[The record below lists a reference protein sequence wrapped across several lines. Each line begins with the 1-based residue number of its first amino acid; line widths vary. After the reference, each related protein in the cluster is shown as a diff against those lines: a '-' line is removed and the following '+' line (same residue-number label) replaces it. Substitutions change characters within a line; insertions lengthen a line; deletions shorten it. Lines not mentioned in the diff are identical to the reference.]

1 MIMQVEHLTKS
12 FGGRTLFSDACFRL
26 EAHDRLALVG
36 PNGAGK
42 TTMLKV
48 ITGHEDADSGNV
60 VFAKGAVVGYLEQEA
75 IEMEDRS
82 IFDEVISSQQE
93 ILEAEQRLHELEA
106 SLNENSTPEK
116 LAACGRA
123 RERYEALGGYRLES
137 QVRSV
142 LFGLGFKEDDMSRHT
157 GDFSGGWQMR
167 IALAK
172 LLIRKPDLLLLD
184 EPTNH
189 LDLESVKW
197 LEGFLRGYDGAVVV
211 VSHDRAFMDNM
222 VDRVAEIDAG
232 RLELYKG
239 NYSAYLKQRDERIE
253 RLRQQAE
260 RQAEE
265 IAHMEAFIEKF
276 RYKPTKAK
284 QVQDRVKKLEKIE
297 RIVVPQEKKTV
308 HFNFVQPPRT
318 GDMVVR
324 CSGVVKHFGEKH
336 VYDGLDLSLYRGEKV
351 ALVGPNGA
359 GKSTLLK
366 MIAGVLAPDT
376 GTIEYG
382 VHVSKTYFAQHQ
394 LEELYP
400 GNTVFE
406 ELDRAAP
413 GWTMSQVRSLLGA
426 FLFTDDAVD
435 KRVSVLSGGEKCRL
449 ALAKMLVAPA
459 PLLCLD
465 APPNHLDI
473 ASADIL
479 EQALNRFEG
488 TVLLITHDRH
498 LIRNVANRIIEVVPG
513 KVTVYDGDYDY
524 YLFKSGQLDGGSDL
538 SASSLDDFLNQPEG
552 EVHDSASRSKA
563 KSKKAKTSVSVNNRR
578 KGATAKPAEP
588 LTAPRASA
596 PKTKEQ
602 KRREAEAR
610 NRAYAALKNHRK
622 RIAEL
627 DRQLERDNARMKE
640 LLELM
645 ADPDF
650 YINEAESSDA
660 IAEHGKLKA
669 RVAAAEEEWFL
680 LNEELEEEMRK
691 QQEQA

>member
-142 LFGLGFKEDDMSRHT
+142 LFGLGFKEDDMARHT

-324 CSGVVKHFGEKH
+324 CSGVVKHFGEKR

-366 MIAGVLAPDT
+366 MIAGVLAPDA

-465 APPNHLDI
+465 EPTNHLDI

-524 YLFKSGQLDGGSDL
+524 YLFKSGQLEGGSDL

-552 EVHDSASRSKA
+552 EVHDSASRSEA
-563 KSKKAKTSVSVNNRR
+563 KSKKAKTTVSVNNRR

-669 RVAAAEEEWFL
+669 RIAAAEEEWFL

>member
-276 RYKPTKAK
+276 RYKPTKAV
-284 QVQDRVKKLEKIE
+284 QVQNRIKQLAKI
-297 RIVVPQEKKTV
+297 VPIEVDEVDNSALHLK
-308 HFNFVQPPRT
+308 FPPCSRS
-318 GDMVVR
+318 GDYPVICEELTKFYGDHCVLR
-324 CSGVVKHFGEKH
+324 NVNLTIK
-336 VYDGLDLSLYRGEKV
+336 RGEKV
-351 ALVGPNGA
+351 AFVGRNGE
-359 GKSTLLK
+359 GKSTWVKCLMGETDFKGTLKLGHGVEIGYYAQNQAQLLD
-366 MIAGVLAPDT
+366 G
-376 GTIEYG
+376 
-382 VHVSKTYFAQHQ
+382 
-394 LEELYP
+394 EL
-400 GNTVFE
+400 TVFDTI
-406 ELDRAAP
+406 DRVAT
-413 GWTMSQVRSLLGA
+413 GDIRTKIRDILGA
-426 FLFTDDAVD
+426 FMFGGEASD
-435 KRVSVLSGGEKCRL
+435 KKVKVLSGGERSRL
-449 ALAKMLVAPA
+449 AMIR
-459 PLLCLD
+459 LLLEPVNFLILD
-465 APPNHLDI
+465 EPTNHLDMRTKDVLKEALTAFDGTVI
-473 ASADIL
+473 VVSHDRDFLKGLVSRVYEFGGGNIREHIGGIEDFLQDKEREENATRNETLAAPKPTEEKNTEVSEGKRSYEERKEFARLKRKAEKEVAQLEEKVTGLETEKAEIEEKLATPEGAADTDLYTRYTALQQEIRETEERW
-479 EQALNRFEG
+479 EQAL
-488 TVLLITHDRH
+488 TD
-498 LIRNVANRIIEVVPG
+498 
-513 KVTVYDGDYDY
+513 
-524 YLFKSGQLDGGSDL
+524 
-538 SASSLDDFLNQPEG
+538 
-552 EVHDSASRSKA
+552 
-563 KSKKAKTSVSVNNRR
+563 
-578 KGATAKPAEP
+578 
-588 LTAPRASA
+588 
-596 PKTKEQ
+596 
-602 KRREAEAR
+602 
-610 NRAYAALKNHRK
+610 
-622 RIAEL
+622 
-627 DRQLERDNARMKE
+627 
-640 LLELM
+640 
-645 ADPDF
+645 
-650 YINEAESSDA
+650 
-660 IAEHGKLKA
+660 
-669 RVAAAEEEWFL
+669 
-680 LNEELEEEMRK
+680 LEENFSD
-691 QQEQA
+691 

>member
-142 LFGLGFKEDDMSRHT
+142 LFGLGFKEDDMARHT

-366 MIAGVLAPDT
+366 MIAGVLVPDA

-465 APPNHLDI
+465 EPTNHLDI

-498 LIRNVANRIIEVVPG
+498 LIRSVANRIIEVVPG

-524 YLFKSGQLDGGSDL
+524 YLFKSGQLEGGSDL

-563 KSKKAKTSVSVNNRR
+563 KSKKTKTSVSVNNRR

-669 RVAAAEEEWFL
+669 RIAAAEEEWFL

>member
-116 LAACGRA
+116 LDACGRA

-366 MIAGVLAPDT
+366 MIAGVLAPDA

-465 APPNHLDI
+465 EPTNHLDI

-498 LIRNVANRIIEVVPG
+498 LIRNVANRIIEIVPG

-524 YLFKSGQLDGGSDL
+524 YLFKSGQLEGGSDL

-669 RVAAAEEEWFL
+669 RIAAAEEEWFL